1 MNCISV
7 QYFDCS
13 QMKLLFC
20 IRFLLVVLLDL
31 LGLSFFSPIMVNFT
45 VMGGG
50 GVMRYITISSGY
62 NEKYPNPTSFFFDQS
77 DGLFL

>member
-1 MNCISV
+1 MLARVGAIASGNLSYENIKLRGAACNMNCISV
-7 QYFDCS
+7 QFFDCS

-50 GVMRYITISSGY
+50 GLCVI
-62 NEKYPNPTSFFFDQS
+62 
-77 DGLFL
+77 